1 MNQPVIS
8 QDKPS
13 AANTRQPKNLRRWLM
28 PLVLALVAVAV
39 VVFFQFRVEQL
50 IIEQAA
56 LKQHLSILNQQST
69 GQTQQSTRQQ
79 VQMENTQQAL
89 TSMQGQL
96 AFMQQTLNQIP
107 GARLDDWKLAEVEYL
122 LRLANQRVYLQQ
134 ELAGASALLDAANQ
148 ILAALDDPSLLV
160 VREKIAQEMLAIGQA
175 NQLDRQG
182 IYSQIQ
188 ALKAVI
194 HDAVL
199 PPTEF
204 TQTSK
209 NEIVVSSEEN
219 AIAPTLWQ
227 RIGNQ
232 LSQFI
237 SVRYRDDA
245 FEAPL
250 KTEQYQLL
258 EHSLMLMLEQ
268 AQWALLKGEQTLFNA
283 SLGNAANWIEN
294 KLRHQQALQLLAQIT
309 QLQSI
314 NIAPITPDVSQS
326 LRLLRQILQDRT
338 YRPSE
343 TAEPEQTNAP
353 EQKSEQKKSQPAAE
367 STKAINTQESA

>member
-1 MNQPVIS
+1 MNQPAIS
-8 QDKPS
+8 QDKTNTANKSPS
-13 AANTRQPKNLRRWLM
+13 NNVRRWLM
-28 PLVLALVAVAV
+28 PLGLGLVAVAV

-56 LKQHLSILNQQST
+56 LKQHLTILNQQSS

-79 VQMENTQQAL
+79 VQMDNAQQAL
-89 TSMQGQL
+89 NSMQGQL

-160 VREKIAQEMLAIGQA
+160 VRDKIAQEMLAIGQA

-188 ALKAVI
+188 ALKSLI
-194 HDAVL
+194 HSAVL
-199 PPTEF
+199 PPAEF
-204 TQTSK
+204 TQIAT
-209 NEIVVSSEEN
+209 NATEIN
-219 AIAPTLWQ
+219 ADDNAPAASIWQ
-227 RIGNQ
+227 RIGAQ

-258 EHSLMLMLEQ
+258 EHSLLLMLEQ
-268 AQWALLKGEQTLFNA
+268 AQWALLKGEQALFNA

-294 KLRHQQALQLLAQIT
+294 KLRHKQALQLLAQIK

-314 NIAPITPDVSQS
+314 NIAPTTPDVSQS

-338 YRPSE
+338 YQPSA
-343 TAEPEQTNAP
+343 TAPPEKSDTQKPQP
-353 EQKSEQKKSQPAAE
+353 ESKTS
-367 STKAINTQESA
+367 NTQEAA

>member
-8 QDKPS
+8 QDKPNS
-13 AANTRQPKNLRRWLM
+13 PNKRQPKNVRRWLM
-28 PLVLALVAVAV
+28 PLALGLVAVAV

-56 LKQHLSILNQQST
+56 LKQHLNILNQQST

-188 ALKAVI
+188 ALKSVI
-194 HDAVL
+194 HAAVL
-199 PPTEF
+199 PPAEF

-209 NEIVVSSEEN
+209 NEITVSSEEN

-232 LSQFI
+232 LSQFV

-283 SLGNAANWIEN
+283 SLGNAADWIEN
-294 KLRHQQALQLLAQIT
+294 KLRHQQALQLLAQIK
-309 QLQSI
+309 QLQNI
-314 NIAPITPDVSQS
+314 NIAPVTPDVSQS

-343 TAEPEQTNAP
+343 AAKPEQKQAP
-353 EQKSEQKKSQPAAE
+353 EQEHAE
-367 STKAINTQESA
+367 PKNPQEAV